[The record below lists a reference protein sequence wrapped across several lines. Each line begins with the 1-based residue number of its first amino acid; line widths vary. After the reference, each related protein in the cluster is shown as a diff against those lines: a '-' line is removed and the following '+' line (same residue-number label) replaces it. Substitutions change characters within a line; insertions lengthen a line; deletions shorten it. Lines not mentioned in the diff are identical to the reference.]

1 MRAYRLIPVPALSR
15 IVRSI
20 ADDELHGNAYVCVLA
35 EVDLTQVESVRAA
48 YAQAVWFQYSAHSNR
63 RYQQELQSSGSLGFG
78 PEFGLPNR

>member
-48 YAQAVWFQYSAHSNR
+48 YAQVLFFN
-63 RYQQELQSSGSLGFG
+63 
-78 PEFGLPNR
+78 